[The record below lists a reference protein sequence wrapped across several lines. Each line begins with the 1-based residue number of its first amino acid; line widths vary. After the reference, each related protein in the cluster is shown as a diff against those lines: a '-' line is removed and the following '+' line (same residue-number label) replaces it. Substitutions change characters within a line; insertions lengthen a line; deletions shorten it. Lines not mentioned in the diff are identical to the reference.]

1 MDPFSITVG
10 ALGITEF
17 AISSIVQLH
26 NFINGLAEAKEVKPA
41 LHFVAY
47 RKFCNHND
55 FAMNLIAFVSC
66 TRMIACTL
74 HDHH

>member
-47 RKFCNHND
+47 RK
-55 FAMNLIAFVSC
+55 L
-66 TRMIACTL
+66 
-74 HDHH
+74 